1 MKIMA
6 PRLWRWTETW
16 TALGR
21 GRLEL
26 AASAWVCA
34 LEISTHQSKMPGLMK
49 CYLNLATGKEG

>member
-1 MKIMA
+1 MA
-6 PRLWRWTETW
+6 PRLWHWTETW

-34 LEISTHQSKMPGLMK
+34 LEISTHQSKVPGLMK